1 MNKTLEEVVKENEQL
16 KEKIASYEKLIDEL
30 SAPIIPSILPET
42 ILVPLT
48 GTLTEKRIYHIQDK
62 ITKRVED
69 EKATTVLIDFTGIN
83 SFEVE
88 DQLGYQYLGERLSSL
103 VKMLHLMG
111 VATIFVGFTPEF
123 AQKLILSNAPAFK
136 ETKSFA
142 TFRQGLQYLLAQKN
156 LKIVEEKKQIKLN

>member
-1 MNKTLEEVVKENEQL
+1 MNKTLEEVVRENDQL
-16 KEKIASYEKLIDEL
+16 KERIATYEKLIDEL

-48 GTLTEKRIYHIQDK
+48 GTLTENRIYSIQDK
-62 ITKRVED
+62 ITKRVETD
-69 EKATTVLIDFTGIN
+69 RATTVLIDFTGIS

-88 DQLGYQYLGERLSSL
+88 DQLGYQYLGERLSAL
-103 VKMLHLMG
+103 VNTLHLMG

-123 AQKLILSNAPAFK
+123 AQKIILSNAPAFK

-142 TFRQGLQYLLAQKN
+142 TFRRGMQYLLAQKN
-156 LKIVEEKKQIKLN
+156 LELVKVEDGM